1 MSGGASNY
9 EPGQWGLRDKFAP
22 ILGLWTL
29 MVRLHEVPPEVRS
42 RLSPLFAEITNAIQD
57 DELGLIGATPEQ
69 RSTRLAEQK
78 PHLWKKKS

>member
-1 MSGGASNY
+1 MSAGASKY
-9 EPGQWGLRDKFAP
+9 QPGQWGLRDKFAP

-69 RSTRLAEQK
+69 RVAALEKRK
-78 PHLWKKKS
+78 PTLRDV